1 MQNLVTLCLGWQP
14 LPLLLPLWRRA
25 GSSCGL
31 AHSNCPLC
39 HQQQPLQRPQLRPA
53 LLRWRWHQHRG
64 SSLVLLV
71 LRWRQARCW
80 PCRGCGNLWRRE
92 AWGVVSGSLGPLG
105 QLQRVLQRRLVRRR
119 QWRRRAVASSTGV
132 HRGLLLFLA
141 RHCWGLPGQCTAFC
155 CSLETLEQS
164 LGETFGQLDSTCM
177 VCLS

>member
-80 PCRGCGNLWRRE
+80 PCRGCGAGRRGASCQDHWAHWASCRGSCSV
-92 AWGVVSGSLGPLG
+92 AWSAVVSGVAG
-105 QLQRVLQRRLVRRR
+105 QWRPLQRSTQACCLFWRDTAGACQVNALPFAVHWRL
-119 QWRRRAVASSTGV
+119 
-132 HRGLLLFLA
+132 
-141 RHCWGLPGQCTAFC
+141 
-155 CSLETLEQS
+155 
-164 LGETFGQLDSTCM
+164 
-177 VCLS
+177 